1 METINHKSL
10 PLHHVGGARM
20 DRRTILEAIGASV
33 LSMVSLPTLADI
45 KPNSMS
51 ISHVQVEQLLKP
63 LLTAQN
69 PAMFQFAVNVY
80 EHCVFDRIQ
89 AAEPPLRHPWLIPG
103 GIFVG
108 QWLWDTTFLTD
119 LLAIVP
125 DQEKFIRGIYTN
137 FWDFQDRWTKAKPP
151 YARGMIANF
160 IAPDSGPKG
169 FSGKDWLSFP
179 AYSQIPVLAWGV
191 KRVYQRNRD
200 LELVREALPHL
211 EAFHEWYWRER
222 DLDGIGLVTVGSYDG
237 VVRDARYETYDQEVD
252 LDSLTLIPH
261 PKRPP
266 GPDNG
271 PWYGD
276 IYIPSNTAYLLL
288 SEQSLIWLA
297 NIVGDHALATRR
309 QPILKKG
316 IEAMQKHMWDEH
328 QGCYLAVR
336 REGLTKLRTATIG
349 GMVPLQA
356 GIPSKAQ
363 AARMAE
369 ALSTDHWNT
378 PIPLP
383 SVDRDDPEYRSTSYW
398 RGDVWPAT
406 VFQTLSGLAQ
416 YGHTK
421 LVADMAGRLIDNA
434 IQKGISEHY
443 DSQSGAPLGV
453 PNLGMSAVLL
463 TMAIEGLSPRHAI
476 CVTGSV

>member
-1 METINHKSL
+1 MKTNHKSF
-10 PLHHVGGARM
+10 PLNHVEGAGI

-33 LSMVSLPTLADI
+33 LSMVSLRTFADI
-45 KPNSMS
+45 KPKSMS

-63 LLTAQN
+63 LLTAQD
-69 PAMFQFAVNVY
+69 PAMFQFAIDVY
-80 EHCVFDRIQ
+80 ERCVFGRIQ

-125 DQEKFIRGIYTN
+125 DQAKFIRGIYTN

-151 YARGMIANF
+151 YARGMVANF

-169 FSGKDWLSFP
+169 FSGKDWLNFP

-191 KRVYQRNRD
+191 KRVCLRNRD

-211 EAFHEWYWRER
+211 EAFHDWYWRER
-222 DLDGIGLVTVGSYDG
+222 DLDGIGLITVGSYDG

-261 PKRPP
+261 PKRSA

-276 IYIPSNTAYLLL
+276 IYIPSNTSYLLL

-316 IEAMQKHMWDEH
+316 IEAMQKYMWDEH

-356 GIPSKAQ
+356 GIPSKDE

-476 CVTGSV
+476 RVIGSA

>member
-1 METINHKSL
+1 
-10 PLHHVGGARM
+10 
-20 DRRTILEAIGASV
+20 
-33 LSMVSLPTLADI
+33 
-45 KPNSMS
+45 
-51 ISHVQVEQLLKP
+51 
-63 LLTAQN
+63 
-69 PAMFQFAVNVY
+69 
-80 EHCVFDRIQ
+80 
-89 AAEPPLRHPWLIPG
+89 
-103 GIFVG
+103 
-108 QWLWDTTFLTD
+108 
-119 LLAIVP
+119 
-125 DQEKFIRGIYTN
+125 
-137 FWDFQDRWTKAKPP
+137 
-151 YARGMIANF
+151 
-160 IAPDSGPKG
+160 
-169 FSGKDWLSFP
+169 
-179 AYSQIPVLAWGV
+179 V
-191 KRVYQRNRD
+191 KRVYLRNRD

-211 EAFHEWYWRER
+211 EAFHDWYWHER

-237 VVRDARYETYDQEVD
+237 VVQDARYETYDEEVD

-261 PKRPP
+261 PKRPA

-288 SEQSLIWLA
+288 SEQSLISLA
-297 NIVGDHALATRR
+297 DIAGDHALATRR

-316 IEAMQKHMWDEH
+316 IDAMQKYMWDEQ

-369 ALSTDHWNT
+369 ALSTGHWNT

-463 TMAIEGLSPRHAI
+463 TMAIEGLSPKHAI
-476 CVTGSV
+476 RVRASP